1 MNNSVKSAWSR
12 DVSTDDMIEILRN
25 RVDEVAAENQA
36 HRQAARSDMEMQAA
50 ESMRADAKAQLLAY
64 NVNIDDISDRV
75 LGEFSLQIHALLT
88 GRLVGLGVSDLA
100 RQLQQRSDSVRVA
113 MDAQKRK
120 PYTVAATKRE
130 DSLGALNVSF
140 AGRRPA
146 YQHVRLVEYRGVAQ
160 KTLSGFSDDGDAIR
174 TLGNPCNAKD
184 LLGAE
189 CRPEMPIPNTMEC
202 LAELKANIDAPNLE
216 DYVLIVVG
224 DSKLNNI
231 DACIAA
237 PLLDVPALTTR
248 DLPSTFGR
256 REDQLAHFITTT
268 IPSARVATALAQ
280 QINSDKKIPKG
291 LKTTAVASKLT
302 ETL

>member
-130 DSLGALNVSF
+130 GSLGALNVSF

-189 CRPEMPIPNTMEC
+189 CALRC
-202 LAELKANIDAPNLE
+202 LFQTLWS
-216 DYVLIVVG
+216 VL
-224 DSKLNNI
+224 LN
-231 DACIAA
+231 
-237 PLLDVPALTTR
+237 
-248 DLPSTFGR
+248 
-256 REDQLAHFITTT
+256 
-268 IPSARVATALAQ
+268 
-280 QINSDKKIPKG
+280 
-291 LKTTAVASKLT
+291 
-302 ETL
+302 